1 MLALSQEPHQ
11 QDHPKTTN
19 IENNITPPTE
29 ADCADLLDVPDNLA
43 GLPGLRGSPKVS
55 NQLHGGA
62 ALGVGDH
69 YSFLHKTVTE
79 ASFMPPSPDDPR
91 RCSTGIKDK
100 NKVLF
105 LVFLM
110 IIINVCQILVTLAF

>member
-29 ADCADLLDVPDNLA
+29 AECADLLDVPDNLA

-100 NKVLF
+100 NKVLY
-105 LVFLM
+105 LVFLTTY
-110 IIINVCQILVTLAF
+110 L